1 MKCDIRDIWRVLNVK
16 QSYQGL
22 ADDIMIRQVLEEVWM
37 NKRIEYVRVECEIG
51 IEMLEMIKGMVRD
64 HLGVQN

>member
-1 MKCDIRDIWRVLNVK
+1 MFDRVIKDLRMMLMI
-16 QSYQGL
+16 GL
-22 ADDIMIRQVLEEVWM
+22 MLEEVWR
-37 NKRIEYVRVECEIG
+37 NKRIEYVRVECKIG